1 MLKCSDTGFYKN
13 VNKKLTLVNKHNNV
27 DLFGKIV
34 QKVVKVM

>member
-1 MLKCSDTGFYKN
+1 MLKCLNVDFYKN
-13 VNKKLTLVNKHNNV
+13 VNKKLTLVNKHNNI